1 MPSYRI
7 YYCDAGG
14 KIFSADDFEA
24 TDDAG
29 SIERARKLVNG
40 RAPIFEVWQRD
51 RLVHRYPKLKG
62 PVIGDK
68 PPRLGLT
75 PASGP
80 KS

>member
-1 MPSYRI
+1 MSSYRV

-14 KIFSADDFEA
+14 RIFSADDFEA

-29 SIERARKLVNG
+29 SVARARKLVNN

-51 RLVHRYPKLKG
+51 RLVHRHPKLQG
-62 PVIGDK
+62 PGIGDK
-68 PPRLGLT
+68 PARLGRI
-75 PASGP
+75 PAAGP